1 MNEKKLYTIG
11 ETAVVTGLSTKT
23 IRYYDSI
30 GLVTPEIKNPTN
42 NYRYYTNEQV
52 VCLCMVK
59 RMRRMNCSIEEIQK
73 AVQAGDIETL
83 LQQIKNRMVILQQ
96 EIDARRDI
104 LQNSCEFVN
113 RLEQAVAL
121 KQQSNEENQFN
132 EYLLANMSIEEI
144 PLTKVFSIR
153 RTVPNYNNRE
163 TSIDFWNA
171 LYDACEESG
180 IKNSG
185 PSIVTYHSGL
195 LQQFVMQDCDLE
207 FSVRIGDTVD
217 ENAHIKEFGGFLAAT
232 AIYMGTYERIIE
244 TYLSLLQWVNRNGY
258 KTVGPT
264 SEEFIIAPPESP
276 NQQNQIIK
284 IIIPIE
290 KY

>member
-11 ETAVVTGLSTKT
+11 EAAIVTGLSTKT

-30 GLVTPEIKNPTN
+30 GLVTPEIKNPAN

-52 VCLCMVK
+52 VYLCMVK

-73 AVQAGDIETL
+73 VVRAGDIETL
-83 LQQIKNRMVILQQ
+83 LQQIKSRMVILQQ
-96 EIDARRDI
+96 EIETRKSI
-104 LQNSCEFVN
+104 LQSSREFVN
-113 RLEQAVAL
+113 RLEQAITL
-121 KQQSNEENQFN
+121 KQQSNEENLLN
-132 EYLLANMSIEEI
+132 EYLLTNMSIEEI
-144 PLTKVFSIR
+144 PLSRVFSIR
-153 RTVPNYNNRE
+153 KIIPNYNNRE
-163 TSIDFWNA
+163 TSIDFWNE
-171 LYDACEESG
+171 LYDTCEKCG
-180 IKNSG
+180 IENMG

-207 FSVRIGDTVD
+207 FSVKIDDTAN
-217 ENAHIKEFGGFLAAT
+217 ENAYIKELGGFLAAT

-258 KTVGPT
+258 KAVGPT

-284 IIIPIE
+284 IIIPLE
-290 KY
+290 KA